1 MGIMN
6 ITVNGG
12 AWPIRRLARPSPR
25 RASQYRSFNGGSRRF
40 TAENHRVPVAEIESF
55 FSFKTA
61 GILAVFYR
69 FPRRTFRPIRFRIG
83 RLVTASSLPHRR
95 RNLGLRLLTIPRHID
110 ILHFQGRFQPSS
122 TDCGFFSRNSQ
133 ISLRNSILEYWLCWQ
148 WGQEGYDEN
157 YGIQQGGGFG
167 SGDMVEAKPSMKTTR
182 VFGLECD
189 FHGNRRGESAPI
201 ILAVWQLPQLQPQ
214 PNEFH

>member
-12 AWPIRRLARPSPR
+12 AWSIRRLARPSPR

-95 RNLGLRLLTIPRHID
+95 RNLGLRLLTIPRHIH
-110 ILHFQGRFQPSS
+110 ILHFFFRPSELRVLLKKFSNQPEKFDPRVLVVS
-122 TDCGFFSRNSQ
+122 FSEE
-133 ISLRNSILEYWLCWQ
+133 IL
-148 WGQEGYDEN
+148 
-157 YGIQQGGGFG
+157 
-167 SGDMVEAKPSMKTTR
+167 KP
-182 VFGLECD
+182 
-189 FHGNRRGESAPI
+189 A
-201 ILAVWQLPQLQPQ
+201 
-214 PNEFH
+214 